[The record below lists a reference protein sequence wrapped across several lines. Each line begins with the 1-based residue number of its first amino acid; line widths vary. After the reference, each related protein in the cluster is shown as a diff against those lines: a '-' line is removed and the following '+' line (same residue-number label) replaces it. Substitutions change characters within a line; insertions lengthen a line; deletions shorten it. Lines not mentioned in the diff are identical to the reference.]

1 MLTGTF
7 GRVINKRSF
16 QLCFTSLS
24 GLISGELGAR
34 QSASQTR
41 RRVVRHTAVELQPPV
56 ESRTSP
62 TWGPSVLLY
71 CTRHKTA
78 GGVALSQ
85 AQACDSHRSPSSVTG
100 FCSIVLHVSFYCR
113 TRLSSGLTRR
123 QEKIQRKMAVD
134 VANKFGIPLHQKVFR
149 ISATL
154 CGTSLAK

>member
-1 MLTGTF
+1 MQFYYIWG
-7 GRVINKRSF
+7 F
-16 QLCFTSLS
+16 QNTLK
-24 GLISGELGAR
+24 ISNFYVFWPPL
-34 QSASQTR
+34 
-41 RRVVRHTAVELQPPV
+41 VVRHTVVELQPPV

-85 AQACDSHRSPSSVTG
+85 AQACDSYRSPSSVTG

-123 QEKIQRKMAVD
+123 QERIQRKLAVD
-134 VANKFGIPLHQKVFR
+134 VANKFDIPLHQKVFVFLGPYVGCLLQDR
-149 ISATL
+149 NFT
-154 CGTSLAK
+154 AKFLSYSTT